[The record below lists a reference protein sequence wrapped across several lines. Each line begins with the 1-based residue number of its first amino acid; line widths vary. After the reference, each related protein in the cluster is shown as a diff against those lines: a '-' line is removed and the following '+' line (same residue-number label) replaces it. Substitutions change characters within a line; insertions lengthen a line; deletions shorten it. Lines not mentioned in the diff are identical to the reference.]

1 METQTRKRR
10 RRLPVVL
17 LSTVALAALALAGW
31 KVLPPLLT
39 PSEPQPPEVVTTST
53 LQQMVA
59 VSELSTFT
67 AVYNGVAT
75 VPDGQDD
82 EKVDYYV
89 SYEATVKAG
98 IDFEQIDFA
107 LDQTARTVRATLPP
121 VHITQVNVDITTLDY
136 IFLDPSKNTS
146 AVSREAYL
154 ACEADVTTESAGT
167 QAILDLAKQN
177 AENMV
182 TALLRPFLEQ
192 LEPSYQLQIDWEG

>member
-10 RRLPVVL
+10 RRLPVAL
-17 LSTVALAALALAGW
+17 LLTVALAALALAGW
-31 KVLPPLLT
+31 KVLPSLLA

-75 VPDGQDD
+75 VPDEQDD